1 MDNYRPISV
10 FPTVSKLLEKAV
22 HEQLCRFLTTNHLLN
37 PYQCGFRRYHST
49 ETAVISLT
57 DSIRRNI
64 DQKMLTGAVFVDV
77 RLRKAFDSVDHSL
90 LLAKLESYGITESEL
105 ERFSSYLNN
114 RSQVVTDSQNMQSL
128 PCIIIIVRST
138 KGVYPRTPTVYP
150 VY

>member
-1 MDNYRPISV
+1 MI
-10 FPTVSKLLEKAV
+10 
-22 HEQLCRFLTTNHLLN
+22 
-37 PYQCGFRRYHST
+37 
-49 ETAVISLT
+49 
-57 DSIRRNI
+57 
-64 DQKMLTGAVFVDV
+64 TGAVFVDV

-90 LLAKLESYGITESEL
+90 LLAKLESYSIAESEL
-105 ERFSSYLNN
+105 EWFSSYLNN